1 MKWIR
6 NTKQNEYNEKI
17 KGNWSTSN
25 LQQSSY
31 RIFILQIFS
40 GNFECSVYS
49 NATLGWKDGIIVG
62 TANGCG
68 EGKELGWIVGI
79 IVGRLIG
86 CFVGC
91 CDGW

>member
-6 NTKQNEYNEKI
+6 NTKQNEYNEKR
-17 KGNWSTSN
+17 KVNWSTSN
-25 LQQSSY
+25 LLVESFY
-31 RIFILQIFS
+31 LQIFS
-40 GNFECSVYS
+40 GNFECSYS

-68 EGKELGWIVGI
+68 EGKDFGWIVGI